1 MRNSL
6 LRMLFV
12 ASALALS
19 GDAVAQTSVTIT
31 LTTDRVSVPVGG
43 MIRLVARVDA
53 SGVSPD
59 NIVMPSLEG
68 FVVRSRHISRPMQ
81 VQFGFGGNQRVMNS
95 QMVQTLILEATRPGR
110 FELQPASVMAGGQR
124 YSSQAV
130 TIEVTGQGVTPHG
143 QTPQTQN
150 TPAAA
155 VAGGDGYVYDDQAF
169 LRTTVSDANPFVGQ
183 QVDVA
188 LFLYVRVRIRAPN
201 VLREP
206 SAEGFWVQDL
216 LPVTRTLE
224 ARPQTIN
231 GMRFDAYEIR
241 RFAAFPLREGELT
254 IGAADME
261 VSTGGGIADLFN
273 GRQRT
278 PTLQR
283 SGTPLTIQVR
293 PLPEPV
299 PNNVLVGNATLEVR
313 LDRAQ
318 VRTGDAVTLTAT
330 MRGTGN
336 LRDVRFEFPEVDG
349 VRALQ
354 PSVNDRVVSPGG
366 RVGGERTFEWLV
378 VPEQPGRH
386 VLPPLTFH
394 TFDPATERYTEVR
407 GAELVLEAAG
417 NATVPTEAATPD
429 VEEPESPRVTNIEFE
444 GLRPTSELLRAQ
456 PRFGQTPVFW
466 GLLAF
471 PPFLFALVLG
481 MRALRRRTPDVEK
494 TNRKRQRQRLDE
506 AAKSAQAG
514 DARTFYA
521 AISKA
526 LTDALETKT
535 GEKIGS
541 LTQTELH
548 DFLIAN
554 QMPAADVSALA
565 RELETCDFA
574 RFSSAGST
582 PEEMKDCL
590 ARTATVLKSVD
601 SMGTR
606 S

>member
-1 MRNSL
+1 MSKSFLIRS
-6 LRMLFV
+6 MLV
-12 ASALALS
+12 ASLSLVLS
-19 GDAVAQTSVTIT
+19 GDAVAQISVSIT
-31 LTTDRVSVPVGG
+31 LTTDRASVPVGG
-43 MIRLVARVDA
+43 MVRLVARVDA
-53 SGVSPD
+53 NGVSPD

-81 VQFGFGGNQRVMNS
+81 VQFGFGGNQRVMSS

-110 FELQPASVMAGGQR
+110 FELQPASVNAGGRQ
-124 YSSQAV
+124 YTSQAV
-130 TIEVTGQGVTPHG
+130 TIEVTGQGVP
-143 QTPQTQN
+143 QQQTQN
-150 TPAAA
+150 VTPTAA

-188 LFLYVRVRIRAPN
+188 LFLYVRVRIRSPN

-231 GMRFDAYEIR
+231 GARFDAYEIR

-261 VSTGGGIADLFN
+261 VTTGGGIADLFN
-273 GRQRT
+273 GGPRT

-283 SGTPLTIQVR
+283 SGTPLTLQVR
-293 PLPEPV
+293 ALPEPV
-299 PNNVLVGNATLEVR
+299 PSNVLVGNATLDVR
-313 LDRAQ
+313 LDREQ

-330 MRGTGN
+330 IRGTGN
-336 LRDVRFEFPEVDG
+336 LRDLRFAFPEVDG
-349 VRALQ
+349 LRALR
-354 PSVNDRVVSPGG
+354 PSVNDSVISPGG

-378 VPEQPGRH
+378 VPERPGRH
-386 VLPPLTFH
+386 TLPVLTFH
-394 TFDPATERYTEVR
+394 TFNPATERYAEVR
-407 GAELVLEAAG
+407 GAEIVMEAAG
-417 NATVPTEAATPD
+417 NAIEQVETTPD
-429 VEEPESPRVTNIEFE
+429 VDEPETPAVTNIAFE

-456 PRFGQTPVFW
+456 PRFGQTPIFW
-466 GLLAF
+466 GFLAF

-481 MRALRRRTPDVEK
+481 VRALRRRTPDVEK
-494 TNRKRQRQRLDE
+494 TNRKRQRQRLDD
-506 AAKSAQAG
+506 ASKSAQAG
-514 DARTFYA
+514 DARAFYA

-526 LTDALETKT
+526 LVDALETKT

-554 QMPAADVSALA
+554 HMPSADVSALA
-565 RELETCDFA
+565 REMETCDFA

-582 PEEMKDCL
+582 PVEMKDCL
-590 ARTATVLKSVD
+590 ARTETILRSVD
-601 SMGTR
+601 SMEAN